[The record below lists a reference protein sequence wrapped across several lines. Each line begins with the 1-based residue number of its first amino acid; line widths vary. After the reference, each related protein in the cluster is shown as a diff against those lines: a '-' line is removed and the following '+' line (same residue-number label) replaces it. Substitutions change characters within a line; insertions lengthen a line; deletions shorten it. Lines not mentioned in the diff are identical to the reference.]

1 MPERHGRRLHDP
13 PTRAASHGPAPGRG
27 WRFGSREGMSMAD
40 LGGGRPNS
48 RYARDPAARRPNR
61 RRTSG
66 FLALEARVMYDG
78 AAAATA
84 ASVDHH
90 AADGASAASAAGVPV
105 ISEAAPPSAP
115 QAHQPAPEVSA
126 DRASTQET
134 AAAPPAESRMS
145 PAGAGREVVFID
157 PQSADLMNLYA
168 GVKDDALVFVLD
180 PSRDGVQQIAD
191 ILAAQDLGEFDA
203 IHIVSHGLE
212 AQVRLGT
219 TILTGTNM
227 GDHAAALADIGA
239 SLKADGDILLYGCD
253 VASGADGARFIGE
266 MARLTGADVAASTDT
281 TGSADL
287 GGDWTLE
294 AMTGTIGAS
303 MPFTDAAL
311 SSYHGTLVVGFG
323 SGPAADPFGDTGP
336 FDARMLFGDFDNDGD
351 VDVLYQNDNTAG
363 AGIGYFRNDG
373 GGGFTPFID
382 ATAAGTPFAGFH
394 FAGEQILGSTMF
406 VVDYDNDGDVD
417 VIDRDGTLGA
427 WRNDGG
433 TFSLQADPLGDT
445 GSVDSRMLFGD
456 FDKDGDVDVL
466 YQNGTTAG
474 AGIGYLKNNGGGTF
488 TPFTDAMA
496 AGTPFT
502 GFNFSAQQI
511 LPSAM
516 FVVDYDNDG
525 DVDVVDREGSLG
537 AWRND
542 NGTFSLQG
550 DPLGDTGTFDQRLLF
565 GDFDSDGDVDVLY
578 QNGDTAGAGIGYF
591 KNNGG
596 GTFTQFA
603 DATVGTPFTGFNFA
617 GQKINPA
624 FPTPQFVV
632 DVDADGDVDIIDR
645 DTFGSLS
652 VWVQGGTVGDG
663 SPPTLASSAPADDAT
678 GVAPSADIV
687 LTFDEAVTKG
697 TGNIYIVR
705 TSDNTV
711 VQTIAVTSS
720 QVTGSGTTWTI
731 NPNSDL
737 AGATAYAVRIDSGA
751 FVDTDAAVFFGIYD
765 NTTLNFTTGL
775 PNQPPAVA
783 NLNGDSV
790 AFIEGGG
797 AVPLDTGANATVTDG
812 DSANFDGGN
821 VTVSLT
827 ANGVAGEDVLGI
839 QNQGVG
845 AGQIGV
851 AGANVTFA
859 GTTIGTFAGGS
870 GGSNLVITL
879 DADATPAAVQALLR
893 ALTYSN
899 TNTLDPSTASRTVAV
914 TVADGDG
921 GTSAAAAVTVNVTAV
936 NDAPTLS
943 ATGTNPTF
951 TEGGA
956 AVDLFGG
963 VAASTVE
970 AGQTVTSLTLT
981 VGNVTDGA
989 NEVLRFDG
997 SDVQLTDGF
1006 TVASTA
1012 TNGLAVSVNVTGGT
1026 ATVSFSG
1033 AGLSAAAL
1041 QALVDGLAYRNDS
1054 QNPTDAARTVTITRI
1069 VDSGGTSNGG
1079 DNDTT
1084 LSIASVVNVDPTND
1098 APTVSGLPA
1107 SRAFVEDTA
1116 GNLDLSAASF
1126 ADVDSGSLTVTLTAA
1141 SGIMT
1146 LAPSGALTLGGS
1158 GTGTITLAGTAAAI
1172 NAYLDTAGNIVYTP
1186 TSNFSGSASLTVT
1199 ANDGDGSG
1207 TVSLGT
1213 VSLVVAAVN
1222 DAPDATAPGAH
1233 YNASEGV
1240 PLDLH
1245 GTGLSIA
1252 DVDGAGGSE
1261 TVTLSVGQGTI
1272 MVTAGN
1278 SGVSGISGNG
1288 TSSVSFSGTIA
1299 QLTALLG
1306 GGSTGTVVYL
1316 NNLANPSASTTLTLA
1331 VDDNGHTGGG
1341 DLTDTAT
1348 ATIDIAATNQPPVNT
1363 VPGALH
1369 VNEDAAT
1376 AIVGISVADP
1386 DAGTAKVRVTLSVT
1400 HGILDVRS
1408 DVAGGLGSYGISGD
1422 TTGTV
1427 VLTGTIS
1434 EINATL
1440 AAVGGLTYRP
1450 QLNYVGGDILT
1461 IVTSDLGHTG
1471 TPGALSD
1478 TDTVAITV
1486 NAVAGD
1492 TLSGYQTIELT
1503 GDADGDGVA
1512 DPGETVTVTV
1522 GIANNSATTDALG
1535 VSLSEILAGLTLTGP
1550 INVSPVAMN
1559 DSYTA
1564 VGNTQLLVGGTAPSN
1579 PAVVVA
1585 GSVFGNDVEFFGDT
1599 FTFVSNTT
1607 TANGTLVLNADG
1619 TFTYT
1624 PNINYTG
1631 VDTFTY
1637 TVTDDGL
1644 DGVAGT
1650 GDDLTST
1657 ATVKITVS
1665 NKVWY
1670 VNNAAG
1676 TGGDGTSTNPFDSL
1690 ADVTGAAGPDGA
1702 GDIIYVSTGS
1712 GNYTGG
1718 ITLLNNQTLWGANEA
1733 LVVGGHQ
1740 LAAAGADPVITN
1752 AAGDGVT
1759 LAQGN
1764 TLKGFTVGDTTG
1776 FDITNTPTASV
1787 GTLTISNVELNGTGG
1802 LFRADSG
1809 GTLNVTF
1816 DSASTTS
1823 ATDQGIH
1830 LAGGASGTF
1839 TVNGTGTISGIA
1851 GTDVLIGA
1859 SSATVNIASN
1869 ISSNAGGSI
1878 EVTGRTGASNVTFS
1892 GDLAVTGGFGIFVHD
1907 NSGTGTIA
1915 FTNADGDTQKVSTG
1929 SNPAVSLVN
1938 NSGLTI
1944 SFTGG
1949 NLDIDVTTATTAFL
1963 ASGGGI
1969 INVTGANNTITTTTG
1984 TALYLNG
1991 VTVGTSGIRF
2001 DNVSTNGA
2009 VNGILLTSVGQAAG
2023 SPGIDIGGGA
2033 IVNATS
2039 RGVDIDLTQ
2048 ADVTIAATIS
2058 TTAAG
2063 RSVEVTNSGRNVAG
2077 GSQIVFSGAID
2088 ENGLGINLDNND
2100 QNTQGAAITFSGG
2113 LDISTGANTGFTA
2126 VNGGTVNVTGTANT
2140 IATTTGTALNVVNTT
2155 IGASGLTFRSIS
2167 ANGGATGIVLNNTGT
2182 SGGLTVTGTGAANS
2196 GGIIQNTSA
2205 NNDGISLVNT
2215 SNVSLNWMRIANT
2228 GGDGISG
2235 TSVHGFTLTN
2245 STIFGTGDGDEENGI
2260 IFSGATDGSQSL
2272 GVDGSVLIQD
2282 VTIDGNNDGTQWGL
2296 RIFNNLDGA
2305 TLNMNIQR
2313 LTIQNNIDT
2322 GGWVFGED
2330 ALSIDIY
2337 DGTANILIDDSD
2349 FLNTEGSGIHAN
2361 AGDATEGEAALLN
2374 LTVQNST
2381 FVNNHALPG
2390 GLSLTTSGDATARYK
2405 VTGNTITGTTIFG
2418 TGSEAIDFDASYSSH
2433 LDAIVSNN
2441 TMNVT
2446 YGTGVEFIA
2455 NEAAVGRLLF
2465 DNNTINL
2472 DPGNINPLGQP
2483 GMDFQAREVTAGYTG
2498 AELDLT
2504 LLNNTITGITS
2515 TTFGFQGMNF
2525 ATGSSVAPPD
2535 GQHNVTIKLNMSG
2548 NSVSGTAGL
2557 EAYSFRQRIGT
2568 TFQIQGLSGSSAAA
2582 VEAYIAAQNPA
2593 GNLGGNTIVAQ
2604 AIGTT
2609 IEAYSSGTTPTPTTP
2624 TLPPAPLLAATGG
2637 VEAASPS
2644 DPVGA
2649 TDPAGTPDAG
2659 EQTPTSTDPLPPS
2672 VPTDTVYVDDG
2683 VLSRAEL
2690 DATVEAAIA
2699 RWAEAGLS
2707 AEQIAHLRSI
2717 TFTLADMPGF
2727 YLGSAAAGTVTIDAD
2742 AAGQG
2747 WYVDATPLVDGEFS
2761 HVVGGALYTLPGE
2774 APAGRLD
2781 LLTTV
2786 MHELGH
2792 HLGLG
2797 DTYAPSDQGSVMYGY
2812 LVTGQRRLPGY
2823 GQAEGAVVGALA
2835 GTDYLF
2841 SPINIGALP
2850 AGRAITI
2857 QFEAVVDAQANGLI
2871 THATKDGQITSS
2883 NFAAVDTNQSVV
2895 TVDFLTLGD
2904 RVFNDLNFDG
2914 DYDAGTDT
2922 GIDGVALTLYVDSN
2936 HNNSFDAGIDT
2947 AITTTTTDNGGF
2959 YSFDGLAPG
2968 DYIVQVD
2975 QSNFNSGGA
2984 LEGLSPS
2991 GATVDPDG
2999 DVDHDN
3005 SGMAVVGQGA
3015 VSGAITLDYD
3025 SETTDDGTGQND
3037 VNTTLDFGFAT
3048 NAPPLIDNAG
3058 GSVAFTEGGGPVA
3071 VDPNADITISDIDNV
3086 DIAGATVTISGGFV
3100 AGDVLTANVGATGI
3114 TASYS
3119 AGVLT
3124 LSGIASK
3131 AAYAQ
3136 VLNTITFDNGGDDP
3150 TAGGHTSRTLTWV
3163 VNDGSANSSPVTST
3177 IDVTPINDAPTLTA
3191 IGTDPTFTEGGAAV
3205 DLFGVVVVSTVES
3218 GQAVTSL
3225 TLTVDNVTD
3234 GADEILGF
3242 DGSDVQLTD
3251 GFTVASTATNGLNV
3265 TVSVSGNTAT
3275 VSFSGANLS
3284 AAALQALVDGLTYRN
3299 DSQNPTDA
3307 GRTVTITQIIDSG
3320 GTSNG
3325 GDADTALSIASTVN
3339 VDPVNDAPTV
3349 APANNGV
3356 GYTEGAAGTVLNSAI
3371 TLGDVDSS
3379 DLTGATITIN
3389 DFVAGDT
3396 LGVTL
3401 GAGISIASNSGGVLV
3416 LTGNASVADYE
3427 AVLRTV
3433 TYSHAGDDPNLGG
3446 TDNTRNVSWQVT
3458 DDTGIVSNSATTQV
3472 GLTAVNDAPDADI
3485 APSDYN
3491 APPGVILDLKNSG
3504 LSISDPD
3511 SAGNAITVVLSVTEG
3526 TLTVT
3531 PGTTSTS
3538 VVGSGTS
3545 SVTITGTAAEINAL
3559 LNGNAT
3565 STVSYV
3571 DNAATP
3577 AATVTLTLAVDDGG
3591 ATGGGALADDDT
3603 AIINIDQPPVVG
3615 GVGDTVG
3622 FTENGGAV
3630 TIDADLTV
3638 DDPDAPNSGDQ
3649 IHGATVTISAGAV
3662 LGDVLAAVTAGTNIT
3677 AVFNGTDTLTLTGTD
3692 TLANYQAV
3700 LRSVTFTNTGE
3711 NPTDSGASTSRTITW
3726 VVRDNYDVPSASTTS
3741 TVAVTAQND
3750 APTATITL
3758 PSYAATEQMVLDL
3771 KSTGLSVD
3779 DQDSGG
3785 NDVQVTLSVTQ
3796 GRLNVTA
3803 GTSGVVVTGSGTASV
3818 TLTGAI
3824 AEINALLSSDPGS
3837 TVTYINN
3844 VDDPSAAAT
3853 LTLAV
3858 ADNGNTGGINETA
3871 QASATIDITQV
3882 NDGPSASA
3890 PAGYLTAE
3898 QTALDLK
3905 NSGLSIDDPDSAGTD
3920 ITVTLSVTEGVL
3932 EVTAG
3937 GSGVVV
3943 ANTGTSSVTLT
3954 GTVAEI
3960 NALLTNDGTSTVRYI
3975 NGSDTPSAS
3984 VTLTIA
3990 VDDNGHTGTGGAK
4003 IAQDTATISITAV
4016 NDAPTATA
4024 PPSYLAT
4031 EQAALDLKNNGLGVG
4046 DADSG
4051 NAIIT
4056 VTLSVTE
4063 GVLTVTAGG
4072 SGAGVVGSGTSS
4084 VTLNGTAAQINALLT
4099 SDGSSTVS
4107 YIDNSDTPSASAT
4120 LTLVIDDG
4128 GATGAGGPQ
4137 TDIAST
4143 TIAITAVNDAPT
4155 GVPANNVVGYTEG
4168 GTAAALLPNFALADA
4183 DNPASFDGGT
4193 VTASISDVFAGDFLA
4208 FLAGG
4213 PFTLSGNDVV
4223 YNGVTTIGS
4232 ITAGAVGSPAFAV
4245 TLNANA
4251 TLAVVEALLENVG
4264 YASTSDNPNDGGADN
4279 TRQVDIT
4286 FDDGGNTGTGVGQAN
4301 STINVLLTAVNDA
4314 PTATVA
4320 PAGYTATEQTVLSLK
4335 NNGLTVADPDS
4346 AGADVTV
4353 ILSVSEGTLDVAAG
4367 TSGVVVAGSGTSSVT
4382 LTGTVAEINALLTS
4396 DATSTVDYANGSDT
4410 PSASATL
4417 TLSIDDGGNTGGGS
4431 LTSQDAAVI
4440 AITAV
4445 NDAPTATITA
4455 PTYAATEQT
4464 ALDLKNTG
4472 LSVGDVD
4479 ALGGSVTV
4487 VLSVTEG
4494 VLNVTAGGSGAFVS
4508 GSGTPSVT
4516 ITGTLAQINALLATD
4531 ATSTVSY
4538 IDDSDTP
4545 GASATLTLAVDDNGN
4560 SGTPGARNGSDTATI
4575 NITAVNDAPVNTVPG
4590 AQVVNED
4597 TDLVLGGANTI
4608 SIADADAGTATVTL
4622 SVLHG
4627 TLTLSQITGLTFGTG
4642 DGTADATMAFTG
4654 SIADINA
4661 ALAGLVYRGNPNYN
4675 GGDTLSVTT
4684 SDNGG
4689 TGLGGVLTDTDTVAV
4704 TVVPVN
4710 DAPDLAPDVDLA
4722 FYNANVPG
4730 GVAVFP
4736 NITVTDVDSP
4746 TLTGAT
4752 VVVAF
4757 GRQVSDT
4764 LHFTNQNGITGSYDP
4779 ATGVLTLSGNASLA
4793 QYQTALRSITFSTNA
4808 QQPVG
4813 MRTFTFVV
4821 NDGSAQNALS
4831 DPSTTLMAVIG
4842 RVYHHH
4848 DSDAGFPGF
4857 GGGGHHDYGHSDRY
4871 ITYDPRPFSFPQGYG
4886 QSSGIH
4892 FVHADA
4898 GFTISPDRSFEI
4910 ALPLESIGAPL
4921 GGDIAI
4927 LSVTLLDGSPLPSWL
4942 TFDAATGKLAGL
4954 PPNGLVASLEAEPT
4968 AGDVVTGALPPNAP
4982 INGAPQP
4989 GAQPETLTIRVV
5001 ARDTQGNISI
5011 MTFTLVLRPA
5021 SHGWNAPSRDFG
5033 GRDTAGTDGVVVLP
5047 ADRTAWSLDRDAWTR
5062 AAASGSAAALM
5073 AALDNGVPATLAG
5086 RASLAQQLDRNGW
5099 RSMSADRTALLH
5111 SLRVG
5116 ARTWQ

>member
-1 MPERHGRRLHDP
+1 
-13 PTRAASHGPAPGRG
+13 
-27 WRFGSREGMSMAD
+27 MAH
-40 LGGGRPNS
+40 LGGSRPNS
-48 RYARDPAARRPNR
+48 RHERDHADRGPNR
-61 RRTSG
+61 RRRTGG

-84 ASVDHH
+84 AGVDHH
-90 AADGASAASAAGVPV
+90 AAEGASAASAAAAATGVPV
-105 ISEAAPPSAP
+105 MSEAAPPPAPQAP
-115 QAHQPAPEVSA
+115 QAHQPAPEASA
-126 DRASTQET
+126 DRAATHET
-134 AAAPPAESRMS
+134 PATPPAESRTS
-145 PAGAGREVVFID
+145 PAVTAGEVVFID
-157 PQSADLMNLYA
+157 PQSADLMNLYG
-168 GVKDDALVFVLD
+168 GVEDGTLVFVLD

-191 ILAAQDLGEFDA
+191 ILAAQDLGELDA

-311 SSYHGTLVVGFG
+311 SSYHGTLVVNFSQQSDPVGDIG
-323 SGPAADPFGDTGP
+323 S
-336 FDARMLFGDFDNDGD
+336 FDSRVLFGDFDNDGD
-351 VDVLYQNDNTAG
+351 VDVLYQNGNTAG
-363 AGIGYFRNDG
+363 AGFGYKLNNGNGTFADHPN
-373 GGGFTPFID
+373 
-382 ATAAGTPFAGFH
+382 ATAAGALFQNVNFSGMQLQTGNFYA
-394 FAGEQILGSTMF
+394 
-406 VVDYDNDGDVD
+406 VDIDGDGD
-417 VIDRDGTLGA
+417 TDIEYRGNDNLSLL
-427 WRNDGG
+427 RNDNG
-433 TFSLQADPLGDT
+433 TFSQQADPVGDI
-445 GSVDSRMLFGD
+445 GSFDTRVLFGD
-456 FDKDGDVDVL
+456 FNNDGDVDVL
-466 YQNGTTAG
+466 YQNGNTAG
-474 AGIGYLKNNGGGTF
+474 AGFGYKLNNGDGTF
-488 TPFTDAMA
+488 ADHANAAA
-496 AGTPFT
+496 AGALFQNV
-502 GFNFSAQQI
+502 NFSGMQLQTGNFYA
-511 LPSAM
+511 
-516 FVVDYDNDG
+516 VDIDG
-525 DVDVVDREGSLG
+525 DGDADIEYRGNDNLSLL
-537 AWRND
+537 RND
-542 NGTFSLQG
+542 NGTFSQQADPVG
-550 DPLGDTGTFDQRLLF
+550 DIGSFDSRVLF
-565 GDFDSDGDVDVLY
+565 GDFNSDGYVDVLY
-578 QNGDTAGAGIGYF
+578 QNGSTAGAGFGYRL
-591 KNNGG
+591 NNGN
-596 GTFTQFA
+596 GTFA
-603 DATVGTPFTGFNFA
+603 DHANAAAAGALFQNVNFSGMQLQTGNFYA
-617 GQKINPA
+617 
-624 FPTPQFVV
+624 V
-632 DVDADGDVDIIDR
+632 DIDR
-645 DTFGSLS
+645 DGDTDIEYRGNDNLSLIK
-652 VWVQGGTVGDG
+652 QGGTVGDG
-663 SPPTLASSAPADDAT
+663 SPPTLASSSPADNAT
-678 GVAPSADIV
+678 GVSPTASIT

-711 VQTIAVTSS
+711 METIAVTSS
-720 QVTGSGTTWTI
+720 QVTGSGASWTI
-731 NPNSDL
+731 DPSVTL
-737 AGATAYAVRIDSGA
+737 AATTAYSVRIDA
-751 FVDTDAAVFFGIYD
+751 RTFVDSDSAVFFGIYD
-765 NTTLNFTTGL
+765 NTTLNFTTGTVNVA
-775 PNQPPAVA
+775 PSVA
-783 NLNGDSV
+783 NLAGDSV
-790 AFIEGGG
+790 GFTEGGA
-797 AVPLDTGANATVTDG
+797 AVLLDNGGNATVTDG

-851 AGANVTFA
+851 SGANVTFA
-859 GTTIGTFAGGS
+859 GTTIGTFTGGT

-893 ALTYSN
+893 SLTYSN
-899 TNTLDPSTASRTVAV
+899 TNTLDPSTTARTVSV

-921 GTSAAAAVTVNVTAV
+921 GTSTAAAVTVNVTAV
-936 NDAPTLS
+936 NDAPTLA

-997 SDVQLTDGF
+997 SDVQLINGF

-1012 TNGLAVSVNVTGGT
+1012 TNGLNVSVSVSGGT

-1158 GTGTITLAGTAAAI
+1158 GTGTITLAGTAAAV

-1186 TSNFSGSASLTVT
+1186 ASNFSGSASLTVT

-1213 VSLVVAAVN
+1213 VSLVVTAVN

-1240 PLDLH
+1240 PLNLH
-1245 GTGLSIA
+1245 GTGLSVA
-1252 DVDGAGGSE
+1252 DVDDAGGSE

-1272 MVTAGN
+1272 TVTAGN

-1288 TSSVSFSGTIA
+1288 TGSVSFSGTIA

-1363 VPGALH
+1363 VPGTLH

-1408 DVAGGLGSYGISGD
+1408 DVAGGLGPYGISGD

-1450 QLNYVGGDILT
+1450 ELNYVGGDILT
-1461 IVTSDLGHTG
+1461 VVTSDLGHTG
-1471 TPGALSD
+1471 APGALSD

-1486 NAVAGD
+1486 DPVAGN

-1522 GIANNSATTDALG
+1522 GIANNSTTTDALG

-1550 INVSPVAMN
+1550 VNVSPLAFN

-1564 VGNTQLLVGGTAPSN
+1564 VGNTTLVVGGTAPAT
-1579 PAVVVA
+1579 PAAVVT
-1585 GSVFGNDVEFFGDT
+1585 GSVFDNDAEFFGDIST
-1599 FTFVSNTT
+1599 LLSHTA

-1619 TFTYT
+1619 SFTYT
-1624 PNINYTG
+1624 PNANFTG
-1631 VDTFTY
+1631 TDSFTY

-1644 DGVAGT
+1644 DGIAGN

-1657 ATVKITVS
+1657 ATVTITVA

-1676 TGGDGTSTNPFDSL
+1676 TGGDGTSANPFDSL
-1690 ADVTGAAGPDGA
+1690 ADVSGASGPDAA
-1702 GDIIYVSTGS
+1702 GDIIYVATGS

-1718 ITLLNNQTLWGANEA
+1718 ITLLANQTLWGANEA
-1733 LVVGGHQ
+1733 LVVGGYQ
-1740 LAAAGADPVITN
+1740 LAAAGTDPVITN

-1809 GTLNVTF
+1809 GSLAVTF
-1816 DSASTTS
+1816 DNASTTS
-1823 ATDQGIH
+1823 ASGHGIH
-1830 LAGGASGTF
+1830 LAGSTSGSF
-1839 TVNGTGTISGIA
+1839 VVNGTGTISGVA

-1892 GDLAVTGGFGIFVHD
+1892 GDLDVTGGFGIFVHD
-1907 NSGTGTIA
+1907 NSGTATIA
-1915 FTNADGDTQKVSTG
+1915 FTNADGDTQKISTG

-1949 NLDIDVTTATTAFL
+1949 NLDIDITTATTAFL

-1969 INVTGANNTITTTTG
+1969 INVTGTNNTITTTTG

-1991 VTVGTSGIRF
+1991 VTVGASGIRF
-2001 DNVSTNGA
+2001 TSVNTNGA
-2009 VNGILLTSVGQAAG
+2009 VNGILLTNVGQAAG
-2023 SPGIDIGGGA
+2023 SPGIDIDGGA

-2039 RGVDIDLTQ
+2039 RGVDIESTQ
-2048 ADVTIAATIS
+2048 ADVAIGASVS

-2126 VNGGTVNVTGTANT
+2126 VNGGTVNVTGPANT
-2140 IATTTGTALNVVNTT
+2140 IATTTGTALNVVNTA

-2182 SGGLTVTGTGAANS
+2182 SGGLTVTGTGSANS
-2196 GGIIQNTSA
+2196 GGIIQNTSG

-2228 GGDGISG
+2228 GGDGIGG

-2245 STIFGTGDGDEENGI
+2245 STIFGAGDGDEENGI

-2282 VTIDGNNDGTQWGL
+2282 VVIDGNNDSTQWGL
-2296 RIFNNLDGA
+2296 RIFNNLDGV
-2305 TLNMNIQR
+2305 TLNMNVQR

-2361 AGDATEGEAALLN
+2361 AGDGSPGEGALLN

-2405 VTGNTITGTTIFG
+2405 VTGNTITGTTING
-2418 TGSEAIDFDASYSSH
+2418 TGSMGIDLDASYSSH

-2483 GMDFQAREVTAGYTG
+2483 GMNFQAREVTAGYTG

-2515 TTFGFQGMNF
+2515 SIFGFQGMNF

-2548 NSVSGTAGL
+2548 NSVNGTAGL
-2557 EAYSFRQRIGT
+2557 EAYSFRQRVGS
-2568 TFQIQGLSGSSAAA
+2568 TFQIQGLGGSSAAA
-2582 VEAYIAAQNPA
+2582 VEAYIAAQNPG
-2593 GNLGGNTIVAQ
+2593 GNLAGNTIVAN
-2604 AIGTT
+2604 ASGTT

-2624 TLPPAPLLAATGG
+2624 TLPPAPLLAAPGG
-2637 VEAASPS
+2637 VAATSPS
-2644 DPVGA
+2644 DSADPGPGTADAVPPA
-2649 TDPAGTPDAG
+2649 DAPDTD
-2659 EQTPTSTDPLPPS
+2659 EQTASPPDGTSPPS
-2672 VPTDTVYVDDG
+2672 DTASGIYVDDG

-2707 AEQIAHLRSI
+2707 AAQIAHLRSI

-2727 YLGSAAAGTVTIDAD
+2727 YLGSASAGTVTIDTD

-2761 HVVGGALYTLPGE
+2761 HVAGGVLYTLPGE
-2774 APAGRLD
+2774 TPAGRLD

-2841 SPINIGALP
+2841 SPINIGTLP
-2850 AGRAITI
+2850 AGRAVTI

-2904 RVFNDLNFDG
+2904 RVYNDLNFDG

-2947 AITTTTTDNGGF
+2947 AIATTTTDNGGF

-2968 DYIVQVD
+2968 DYLVQVD

-2991 GATVDPDG
+2991 GAAVDPDG

-3005 SGMAVVGQGA
+3005 SGIAVVGQGA

-3048 NAPPLIDNAG
+3048 NAPPVIDNAG

-3071 VDPNADITISDIDNV
+3071 VDPNADITISDIDNA

-3150 TAGGHTSRTLTWV
+3150 TSGGHTSRTLTWV

-3218 GQAVTSL
+3218 GQTVTSL

-3234 GADEILGF
+3234 GANEVLGF
-3242 DGSDVQLTD
+3242 DGSDVQLTN

-3265 TVSVSGNTAT
+3265 SVSVSGGMAT
-3275 VSFSGANLS
+3275 VSFAGANLS
-3284 AAALQALVDGLTYRN
+3284 AAALQALIDGLTYRN

-3307 GRTVTITQIIDSG
+3307 GRTVTITQIVDSG

-3325 GDADTALSIASTVN
+3325 GDADTALSITSMVN

-3416 LTGNASVADYE
+3416 LIGNASVADYE

-3433 TYSHAGDDPNLGG
+3433 TYFHAGDDPNLGG

-3485 APSDYN
+3485 GPSEYN
-3491 APPGVILDLKNSG
+3491 APPGVTLDLKNSG

-3571 DNAATP
+3571 DNEATP

-3591 ATGGGALADDDT
+3591 ATGSGALTDNDT
-3603 AIINIDQPPVVG
+3603 AIINIDQPPVIG
-3615 GVGDTVG
+3615 GVGGTVG

-3630 TIDADLTV
+3630 TIDSDLTV

-3726 VVRDNYDVPSASTTS
+3726 VVRDNYDVPSASATS

-3758 PSYAATEQMVLDL
+3758 PSYAATEQTVLDL
-3771 KSTGLSVD
+3771 KSTGLSVAD
-3779 DQDSGG
+3779 VDSGG
-3785 NDVQVTLSVTQ
+3785 ADVQVTLSVSQ
-3796 GRLNVTA
+3796 GTLNVTA
-3803 GTSGVVVTGSGTASV
+3803 GTSGVVVANSGTSSV
-3818 TLTGAI
+3818 TLTGTI
-3824 AEINALLSSDPGS
+3824 AEINALLSSDSGS

-3844 VDDPSAAAT
+3844 ADDPSASAT

-3898 QTALDLK
+3898 QTELDLK
-3905 NSGLSIDDPDSAGTD
+3905 NSGLSVDDPDSAGAD

-3937 GSGVVV
+3937 GSGVAV

-4003 IAQDTATISITAV
+4003 TAQDTAIISITAV

-4024 PPSYLAT
+4024 PPSYAAT
-4031 EQAALDLKNNGLGVG
+4031 EQTALDLKNNGLGVG

-4063 GVLTVTAGG
+4063 GILTVTAGG

-4084 VTLNGTAAQINALLT
+4084 VMLNGTAAQINALLT

-4107 YIDNSDTPSASAT
+4107 YINNSDAPSASAT
-4120 LTLVIDDG
+4120 LTLAIDDG

-4137 TDIAST
+4137 TDIASA

-4213 PFTLSGNDVV
+4213 PFTLSGNDVI

-4232 ITAGAVGSPAFAV
+4232 VTAGAVGSPAFTV

-4286 FDDGGNTGTGVGQAN
+4286 FDDGGNTGTGAGQAS
-4301 STINVLLTAVNDA
+4301 STINVVLTAVNDA
-4314 PTATVA
+4314 PTATIGS
-4320 PAGYTATEQTVLSLK
+4320 AGYAATEQTVLSLK
-4335 NNGLTVADPDS
+4335 NNGLTVADTDS

-4353 ILSVSEGTLDVAAG
+4353 ILSVSEGTLDIVAG

-4396 DATSTVDYANGSDT
+4396 DATSTVDYVNGSDT
-4410 PSASATL
+4410 PSAAATL
-4417 TLSIDDGGNTGGGS
+4417 TLSIDDGGATGGGN
-4431 LTSQDAAVI
+4431 LTSQDTATI

-4455 PTYAATEQT
+4455 PGYAATEQT

-4479 ALGGSVTV
+4479 ALGGGVTV

-4494 VLNVTAGGSGAFVS
+4494 VLNVTAGGSGASVS
-4508 GSGTPSVT
+4508 GSGTSSVT

-4560 SGTPGARNGSDTATI
+4560 TGTPGARNGSDTATI

-4608 SIADADAGTATVTL
+4608 SIADADAGTATVTV

-4642 DGTADATMAFTG
+4642 DGTADATMTFTG

-4661 ALAGLVYRGNPNYN
+4661 ALAGLVYRGNPNFN

-4689 TGLGGVLTDTDTVAV
+4689 TGTGGVLMDTDTVAI
-4704 TVVPVN
+4704 TVNPVN
-4710 DAPDLAPDVDLA
+4710 DAPDLTPDLGLA

-4746 TLTGAT
+4746 SLGGAT
-4752 VVVAF
+4752 VVIAF
-4757 GRQVSDT
+4757 GRQASDT
-4764 LHFTNQNGITGSYDP
+4764 LHFTDQNGITGSYDP

-4793 QYQTALRSITFSTNA
+4793 QYQAALRSITFSTNA

-4813 MRTFTFVV
+4813 VRTFTFVV
-4821 NDGSAQNALS
+4821 NDGAAQNALS

-4886 QSSGIH
+4886 QGSGIH

-4898 GFTISPDRSFEI
+4898 GFTINPDRSFEI
-4910 ALPLESIGAPL
+4910 ALPLQSIGAPL

-4942 TFDAATGKLAGL
+4942 TFDAATGRLAGL

-4968 AGDVVTGALPPNAP
+4968 AGDVVTGALPPDAS
-4982 INGAPQP
+4982 IGGTSEP
-4989 GAQPETLTIRVV
+4989 GAQPDTLTIRVV

-5021 SHGWNAPSRDFG
+5021 SHGWNTPSRDVG
-5033 GRDTAGTDGVVVLP
+5033 GVGTAVTDGVVVLP

-5062 AAASGSAAALM
+5062 AASSGSAAALM

-5111 SLRVG
+5111 SLREG
-5116 ARTWQ
+5116 ARAWQ